1 MRYLTKW
8 IFMRFSLP
16 LGDPPSEILP
26 STCNTATTQHYTKH
40 RWKRV
45 IAENWTTTQ
54 KLSNNCRRIWE
65 ITHFKICL
73 CANSK
78 VSDQIYMFG
87 SSVSVSTRNKCRYI
101 ELPEWKVSEILDF
114 ETIEIQN
121 AIRWKKFTIISED
134 KSILNFWRKY

>member
-40 RWKRV
+40 RWSDCRELNYNSKV
-45 IAENWTTTQ
+45 VKQLQ
-54 KLSNNCRRIWE
+54 KNLRNYTFQDMPLVRCNMTNI
-65 ITHFKICL
+65 IF
-73 CANSK
+73 ANSK
-78 VSDQIYMFG
+78 VSDQIYIYG

-101 ELPEWKVSEILDF
+101 
-114 ETIEIQN
+114 
-121 AIRWKKFTIISED
+121 
-134 KSILNFWRKY
+134 KSYQKERFQIFKTFKQ